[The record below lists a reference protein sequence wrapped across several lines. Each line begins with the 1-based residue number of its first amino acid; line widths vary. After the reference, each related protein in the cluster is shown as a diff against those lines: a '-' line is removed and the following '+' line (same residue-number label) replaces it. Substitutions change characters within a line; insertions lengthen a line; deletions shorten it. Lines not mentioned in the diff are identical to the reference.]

1 MGFRQLSNI
10 DGSLTSKAAIKS
22 KINSGDWSSQPTKE
36 IIDMCCE
43 IGQYDS
49 QSRNID
55 DMIEQKKLWLMM
67 FMATKGYDPLSFY
80 SEGLVHGSVLHHGKL
95 PLCLQHLRTGSKP
108 IHPDVGEWRLWENPE
123 FVPPAKEVAAKKA
136 EAAKYLSKMTER
148 IDSALP
154 SQYAPVSSPTA
165 ERLEDR
171 IDRELTPKRAT
182 STRRRSRSTSRPG
195 KGKGHPK
202 GFDERIVSK
211 GYPERGEP
219 ATPQWGRSSWRER
232 TPESYGKGK
241 ARPPPGPPPGEPP
254 STRARCSGYYDPGS
268 WGYPLGPDEIIKQ
281 TEIYWER
288 HGSKLRHHHAE
299 GIAKTFKYYD
309 REMQFMLH
317 DFVEGL
323 TFVPTEY
330 SPLLSV
336 RANGQLNYDTVA

>member
-67 FMATKGYDPLSFY
+67 FMATKGYDRLSFY

-108 IHPDVGEWRLWENPE
+108 IHPDVGEWRLWEDPT
-123 FVPPAKEVAAKKA
+123 FTPPAKEVAAKKA

-171 IDRELTPKRAT
+171 IDRELTPKRRAT

-211 GYPERGEP
+211 SYTERGEQ
-219 ATPQWGRSSWRER
+219 ATPQWGQSSWRER

-254 STRARCSGYYDPGS
+254 STRARCSGYYDPGQDH
-268 WGYPLGPDEIIKQ
+268 GII
-281 TEIYWER
+281 
-288 HGSKLRHHHAE
+288 
-299 GIAKTFKYYD
+299 
-309 REMQFMLH
+309 
-317 DFVEGL
+317 
-323 TFVPTEY
+323 P
-330 SPLLSV
+330 
-336 RANGQLNYDTVA
+336 